1 MAKKKQTDPK
11 AETAAR
17 IKRTEAYAER
27 VRALFAA
34 TVNQILALNKTI
46 PTLKPGEMFS
56 FDAQSLKKQN
66 EVERL
71 LRQLHSVATM
81 AIQQGITL
89 EWGQANIAADN
100 LVKSVFGQAVL
111 SSPEFKAWGGRNGAA
126 MKAFINRSEKGLNL
140 SDRVWKAVQQ
150 LREEM
155 EVAITISV
163 GEGQSAQKMSQS
175 VRQYLN
181 DPDLMFRRF
190 RYKAGEE
197 IEYDEDGNEIGKKI
211 IWGRKWK
218 KRIKKPDGSYG
229 WIDYDRDDYKTGA
242 GVYKSSA
249 KNAMRVARTETNIA
263 YRRADHERW
272 QAMDFVL
279 GQRVSMSK
287 DHPKKDIC
295 DKLAGDYP
303 KDFVFDGWHPQCF
316 CYVTPITIPPEETA
330 KLTEMML
337 AGEDWRGELARL
349 KRGREITSYPDN
361 FKSWVRDNA
370 DNIQAARDRG
380 TEPYFIRNNA
390 RAINNIINPP
400 KTLTPGEIA
409 DQRHAARTDADKQT
423 ILNRWQERKERIEA
437 EKKTSHITAVASTYG
452 NRILDIMGD
461 IPGVDTTALRA
472 AIKAGD
478 PTLIQD
484 EAKKLRDLGKQFK
497 ADAHLALGTASD
509 YGEIS
514 GANLQAAI
522 KAGNIKSIWEQTKAL
537 QSKIATTKQA
547 EADLSDVIP
556 NAHDWHKKF
565 KLSELEDTK
574 KAVISRMAKETFS
587 SPEAKKRWLEREI
600 KWVEDHKKYD
610 TWPVAKAAYEKEL
623 RATERKVEEAA
634 ILASVQNALAYAL
647 VTSDANYQ
655 KLVSEMRAIL
665 STPNYSIATAKAKAA
680 ILNKAFTDL
689 QKKESGDTS
698 QPAVIGTPEK
708 ARRETLDEMRQR
720 MGADAPKTLSK
731 LEKAIAKYE
740 ASSKY
745 GDEAKKHKT
754 EIEEI
759 MRKVFDEHDFGM
771 NVDENVIELL
781 LSSYFKNTF
790 EVGGGHGYVGSSKTT
805 GKIETSHRRLT
816 AAHEL
821 FGLSKDVAKSQ
832 LPRHD
837 YEKYGNLLDH
847 NIKESLYNNTA
858 TQYGR
863 IEVRFKKSSVV
874 ATWTPQDSLGCRCQP
889 SLTSDPKACSFD
901 DMHNV
906 PHDTTESVK
915 DLNKF
920 KNSYIWSYLELQ
932 YHGELT
938 LDCVESIAFPYDITE
953 QSRAHL
959 LQVARQWKA
968 RGVKVYFLTISDGLK
983 QL

>member
-89 EWGQANIAADN
+89 EWGQANAAADN

-126 MKAFINRSEKGLNL
+126 MQAFINRSEKGLSL
-140 SDRVWKAVQQ
+140 SDRVWQAVRQ

-218 KRIKKPDGSYG
+218 KRIKKPDGTYG
-229 WIDYDRDDYKTGA
+229 WIDYDRNDYKTGA

-263 YRRADHERW
+263 YRRADHQRW
-272 QAMDFVL
+272 QAMDFVI

-400 KTLTPGEIA
+400 KALTPREIA
-409 DQRHAARTDADKQT
+409 DQRHAARTDADKQK
-423 ILNRWQERKERIEA
+423 ILNAWQERKERIEA
-437 EKKTSHITAVASTYG
+437 EKKASHITAITSTYG

-478 PTLIQD
+478 TTLIQD

-537 QSKIATTKQA
+537 QSQIKATQA
-547 EADLSDVIP
+547 DEAALETLIP

-565 KLSELEDTK
+565 TSTDLHAVYDNVEKKLTSLSGLSLAEQKKKLEFEMSYVASPGTYK
-574 KAVISRMAKETFS
+574 PGAKQYPTWEVAQNAYGKALADVNYKIAIENITNQLKIVEAWSLAHPKS
-587 SPEAKKRWLEREI
+587 KNVANYLLEAKN
-600 KWVEDHKKYD
+600 
-610 TWPVAKAAYEKEL
+610 
-623 RATERKVEEAA
+623 
-634 ILASVQNALAYAL
+634 S
-647 VTSDANYQ
+647 
-655 KLVSEMRAIL
+655 
-665 STPNYSIATAKAKAA
+665 
-680 ILNKAFTDL
+680 ILNKEPLPIIQTKAQKAILEHQKRLAEQARRDAKITGAVALNDITDTDRAKLYDDFENKLTVDSVDQELRKDTKAAWPTLNPEEQMLCTKYTQSYCYLNEPLRNMTYSGGRGSAEYANDMPKLTKALQKVKTQKDMVVRRGTDDYKIPELGKYLSAVVPGDEFTDGAFL
-689 QKKESGDTS
+689 STACHPTKGFFYSLNLIIYVPKGAEGIFAEPFTHYNDSGCYNYSSNLWDGKEKKSIGGEFEWIGQRGSRFR
-698 QPAVIGTPEK
+698 VI
-708 ARRETLDEMRQR
+708 
-720 MGADAPKTLSK
+720 
-731 LEKAIAKYE
+731 
-740 ASSKY
+740 
-745 GDEAKKHKT
+745 
-754 EIEEI
+754 
-759 MRKVFDEHDFGM
+759 
-771 NVDENVIELL
+771 
-781 LSSYFKNTF
+781 
-790 EVGGGHGYVGSSKTT
+790 SKTGST
-805 GKIETSHRRLT
+805 I
-816 AAHEL
+816 
-821 FGLSKDVAKSQ
+821 
-832 LPRHD
+832 
-837 YEKYGNLLDH
+837 
-847 NIKESLYNNTA
+847 
-858 TQYGR
+858 
-863 IEVRFKKSSVV
+863 
-874 ATWTPQDSLGCRCQP
+874 
-889 SLTSDPKACSFD
+889 
-901 DMHNV
+901 
-906 PHDTTESVK
+906 
-915 DLNKF
+915 
-920 KNSYIWSYLELQ
+920 
-932 YHGELT
+932 
-938 LDCVESIAFPYDITE
+938 
-953 QSRAHL
+953 HL
-959 LQVARQWKA
+959 LMIGQRFTQPIK
-968 RGVKVYFLTISDGLK
+968 
-983 QL
+983 

>member
-27 VRALFAA
+27 VRAMFAA
-34 TVNQILALNKTI
+34 TVNQILALNRTLPK
-46 PTLKPGEMFS
+46 LKPGEMFS

-89 EWGQANIAADN
+89 EWGQANAAADT
-100 LVKSVFGQAVL
+100 LVKSIFGQEVL

-126 MKAFINRSEKGLNL
+126 MQAFISRSEKGLNL
-140 SDRVWKAVQQ
+140 SDRVWQAVRQ

-175 VRQYLN
+175 VRNYLN

-337 AGEDWRGELARL
+337 NGEDWRGELARL

-361 FKSWVRDNA
+361 FKQWVTDNA

-400 KTLTPGEIA
+400 KALTPHEIA
-409 DQRHAARTDADKQT
+409 AQRHAARTDADKQK
-423 ILNRWQERKERIEA
+423 ILNAWQERKERIEA
-437 EKKTSHITAVASTYG
+437 EKKTSHISSITSTYG

-478 PTLIQD
+478 TTLIQ
-484 EAKKLRDLGKQFK
+484 EESKKLRDLGKQFK
-497 ADAHLALGTASD
+497 SDAHLALGTASD

-514 GANLQAAI
+514 GANLEAAI
-522 KAGNIKSIWEQTKAL
+522 KAGNIKAIWEQTKAL
-537 QSKIATTKQA
+537 QAQVQA
-547 EADLSDVIP
+547 VQKAENALTSLIP
-556 NAHDWHKKF
+556 NAHLLHQSYPMDE
-565 KLSELEDTK
+565 LQATYSELDGVMQK
-574 KAVISRMAKETFS
+574 
-587 SPEAKKRWLEREI
+587 WL
-600 KWVEDHKKYD
+600 KKYGYASLED
-610 TWPVAKAAYEKEL
+610 APLQHLKNKLDFELTQPTIKYSQKEILQKAIKEKIQIIDQKI
-623 RATERKVEEAA
+623 AW
-634 ILASVQNALAYAL
+634 NDL
-647 VTSDANYQ
+647 VTKATALKSFNTKSSIFKNYLTQIDEAIKRNDFTALQNTIAEAEKKQQELLSKQIKRGGDIKTALNKEYKGGAVGKDISSGINTSSMTSEDPYRHTFTNNIARMQGFDAPA
-655 KLVSEMRAIL
+655 KLVSEQEFEQLAQ
-665 STPNYSIATAKAKAA
+665 A
-680 ILNKAFTDL
+680 
-689 QKKESGDTS
+689 SGDVFFRTVN
-698 QPAVIGTPEK
+698 PTTFKGK
-708 ARRETLDEMRQR
+708 KM
-720 MGADAPKTLSK
+720 
-731 LEKAIAKYE
+731 
-740 ASSKY
+740 SSKEFASQLYVADLLELNGPGGRVY
-745 GDEAKKHKT
+745 GDGMYVATSAWDGDQLLPLNTYRRDAAYQDSICYGNGKHT
-754 EIEEI
+754 ISE
-759 MRKVFDEHDFGM
+759 MTWTRKPRIITQEDLRKQW
-771 NVDENVIELL
+771 NK
-781 LSSYFKNTF
+781 LSSKERARFGDHENTYACAL
-790 EVGGGHGYVGSSKTT
+790 GYDG
-805 GKIETSHRRLT
+805 I
-816 AAHEL
+816 
-821 FGLSKDVAKSQ
+821 
-832 LPRHD
+832 
-837 YEKYGNLLDH
+837 Y
-847 NIKESLYNNTA
+847 
-858 TQYGR
+858 
-863 IEVRFKKSSVV
+863 
-874 ATWTPQDSLGCRCQP
+874 C
-889 SLTSDPKACSFD
+889 
-901 DMHNV
+901 
-906 PHDTTESVK
+906 
-915 DLNKF
+915 
-920 KNSYIWSYLELQ
+920 
-932 YHGELT
+932 
-938 LDCVESIAFPYDITE
+938 
-953 QSRAHL
+953 
-959 LQVARQWKA
+959 
-968 RGVKVYFLTISDGLK
+968 RGVNYLVIFNRSIIAIKK
-983 QL
+983 K

>member
-27 VRALFAA
+27 VRAMFAA
-34 TVNQILALNKTI
+34 TVNQILALNR
-46 PTLKPGEMFS
+46 TLPKLQPGEMFS

-89 EWGQANIAADN
+89 EWGQANAAADT
-100 LVKSVFGQAVL
+100 LVKSVFGQEVL

-126 MKAFINRSEKGLNL
+126 MQAFINRSEKGLNL
-140 SDRVWKAVQQ
+140 SDRVWKAVRQ

-163 GEGQSAQKMSQS
+163 GEGQSAQKISQS

-218 KRIKKPDGSYG
+218 KRIKKPDGTYG
-229 WIDYDRDDYKTGA
+229 WIDYDRDEYKTGA

-272 QAMDFVL
+272 QTMDFVL

-337 AGEDWRGELARL
+337 NGEDWRGELARL

-361 FKSWVRDNA
+361 FKQWVTDNA

-390 RAINNIINPP
+390 RAIDNIINPP
-400 KTLTPGEIA
+400 KALTPKEIA
-409 DQRHAARTDADKQT
+409 AQRHAARTEEDKQK
-423 ILNRWQERKERIEA
+423 ILNAWQERKERMEA
-437 EKKTSHITAVASTYG
+437 EKKASHITAITSSYG
-452 NRILDIMGD
+452 NRVLDIMGD
-461 IPGVDTTALRA
+461 IPGVDTTALQA

-478 PTLIQD
+478 TTLIQE

-497 ADAHLALGTASD
+497 TDAHLALGTASD

-514 GANLQAAI
+514 GANLEAAI

-537 QSKIATTKQA
+537 QTKITTTKKA
-547 EADLSDVIP
+547 ESDLSDIIP
-556 NAHDWHKKF
+556 DAHNWHKTF
-565 KLSELEDTK
+565 SLADLEATK
-574 KAVISRMAKETFS
+574 KAVISRMARESFS
-587 SPEAKKRWLEREI
+587 SPAEKKRWLEREI

-634 ILASVQNALAYAL
+634 ILTSVQSALAYAL

-665 STPNYSIATAKAKAA
+665 STPNYSIAAAKSKAS

-698 QPAVIGTPEK
+698 EAAVIGAPEK
-708 ARRETLDEMRQR
+708 ARRETIEEMRQR

-745 GDEAKKHKT
+745 GDEAKKHKA

-790 EVGGGHGYVGSSKTT
+790 EVGGGHGYVGSHKTT
-805 GKIETSHRRLT
+805 GKIESSHGRLT

-821 FGLSKDVAKSQ
+821 FGLNKDVAKSQ

-847 NIKESLYNNTA
+847 NIEESLYNNTA

-901 DMHNV
+901 DMRNV

-920 KNSYIWSYLELQ
+920 KNNYIWSYLELQ